1 MDKLDQVRGLLRAIK
16 NIALQGIYAEV
27 YRGMEAQCAATYR
40 KCIATLKTVQ
50 GFEDIESLAP
60 ELSEN
65 PSMKEISFA
74 AETVLSLIS
83 AGQGPMWPAGP
94 GHFRMPGMRMHVRG
108 RGPGSMVVRLHK
120 RRLGRHGHADDLEEE
135 MREKIEEEQERFEE
149 NVEKIEDQIEE
160 LQDKIEELRDKLEER
175 LESIRE
181 AYEERME
188 ELESEEDEDED
199 EDEEDDEPKA

>member
-40 KCIATLKTVQ
+40 KCIATLKTIQ

-60 ELSEN
+60 ELGEN
-65 PSMKEISFA
+65 PSMKQISFA

-83 AGQGPMWPAGP
+83 AGQGSMWPVGP
-94 GHFRMPGMRMHVRG
+94 GHFRVPRMRMHLHG
-108 RGPGSMVVRLHK
+108 RGPRSIVLDVHK
-120 RRLGRHGHADDLEEE
+120 RHVGRHGHADDLEEE
-135 MREKIEEEQERFEE
+135 MR
-149 NVEKIEDQIEE
+149 
-160 LQDKIEELRDKLEER
+160 DKIEELRDQLEER

-181 AYEERME
+181 AYEEKME
-188 ELESEEDEDED
+188 ELESG
-199 EDEEDDEPKA
+199 EDEEDQDEEPKF

>member
-27 YRGMEAQCAATYR
+27 YRGMEAQCAATYK
-40 KCIATLKTVQ
+40 KCVATLKTVP

-83 AGQGPMWPAGP
+83 AGQGSVAVATWP
-94 GHFRMPGMRMHVRG
+94 GHFRMPGMRMHMRG
-108 RGPGSMVVRLHK
+108 RGPRSIVLDVR
-120 RRLGRHGHADDLEEE
+120 RRRSGRFGHADDLEDE
-135 MREKIEEEQERFEE
+135 MREKMEEEQERFEE
-149 NVEKIEDQIEE
+149 SVEKIEDQIEE
-160 LQDKIEELRDKLEER
+160 LQDKIEELRDKLQER
-175 LESIRE
+175 LETIRE
-181 AYEERME
+181 AYEQKME
-188 ELESEEDEDED
+188 ELESEEEEDED
-199 EDEEDDEPKA
+199 KKGDEPKA